1 MRFTPPRRR
10 RSAAWG
16 LNLATMLD
24 ATFLLLAYFLVT
36 AAVEPPES
44 RLESGLLLQ
53 GEGDA
58 ADLEVA
64 LLEVA
69 SDRGEPVF
77 RLGQRVLRDGEALRA
92 ALRELDRGSPVRV
105 RALPG
110 PRVEAV
116 AAALQAV
123 ADVGLREVTL
133 DASP

>member
-44 RLESGLLLQ
+44 RLESGLLLR
-53 GEGDA
+53 GEGET

-64 LLEVA
+64 LLEIA
-69 SDRGEPVF
+69 ADRGEAVF
-77 RLGQRVLRDGEALRA
+77 RLGQGTLRDGEALRA
-92 ALRELDRGSPVRV
+92 ALRELDPASLVRIRV
-105 RALPG
+105 LPG
-110 PRVEAV
+110 PRVDAV

-123 ADVGLREVTL
+123 ADAGLREVAY